1 MERLRTT
8 AKLKLCISPLHDITF
23 SLLKLCYLNVRSL
36 HKHIEDIRKD
46 LIYLSADI
54 NIFTETRFNSQDN
67 NDMYDIAGYVLFRND
82 NLNSSNG
89 SRPHGGT
96 AVYSKIPYLP
106 GYPYYHNIHG
116 VEMTV
121 IKLASLEDWTIIGI
135 YRSPNVPVRQL
146 CEAITEVLNNIS
158 PDNNIITGDF
168 NINWLVET
176 DRRPLY
182 NLLVRDNHYKQFIS
196 TYTTDNN
203 TVIDHI
209 YTNISNID
217 IQADVLE
224 TYFTDHKAV
233 WASFHS
239 VL

>member
-1 MERLRTT
+1 MHL
-8 AKLKLCISPLHDITF
+8 PLHDITF

-89 SRPHGGT
+89 SRSYGGT

-106 GYPYYHNIHG
+106 GYPYCHNIHG
-116 VEMTV
+116 VEITV
-121 IKLASLEDWTIIGI
+121 IKLARFEDWTIIGI
-135 YRSPNVPVRQL
+135 YHSPNVPVRQL
-146 CEAITEVLNNIS
+146 YEAITEVLNNIS

-224 TYFTDHKAV
+224 THFTDHKAV
-233 WASFHS
+233 WASFHG